1 MRKRA
6 DKVRFEISIGSQES
20 QKKLLFADL
29 GMSAGNIYNG
39 RQNLF
44 VKPGRGKKRSMILM
58 LLFFVG
64 IKGISGGVTA
74 VRRGGR

>member
-1 MRKRA
+1 
-6 DKVRFEISIGSQES
+6 
-20 QKKLLFADL
+20 
-29 GMSAGNIYNG
+29 MSAGNIYNG
-39 RQNLF
+39 RQNLS